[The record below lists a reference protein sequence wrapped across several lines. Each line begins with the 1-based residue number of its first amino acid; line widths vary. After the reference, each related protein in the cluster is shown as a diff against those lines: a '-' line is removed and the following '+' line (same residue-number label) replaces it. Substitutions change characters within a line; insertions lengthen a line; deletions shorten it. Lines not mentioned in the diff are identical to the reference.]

1 MDTLYSETSRKPHIS
16 ITEGPLDSKH
26 TRSHTVPFYRIWAL
40 LKTVK
45 QAQGTNKVVEGLNM
59 YN

>member
-1 MDTLYSETSRKPHIS
+1 MDTLYSETSRKAHHS

-26 TRSHTVPFYRIWAL
+26 TRNRTVPFSRIWAL

-45 QAQGTNKVVEGLNM
+45 TSTRYK
-59 YN
+59 